1 MRPVLLW
8 LVSGRFGLAV
18 VLLAFGAAVGH
29 AQPAVQPNQAAAG
42 LGEQGAAFPA
52 EWPVQDFNF
61 TMLEPAAGA
70 STSPSLPT
78 PVTPTSAGLAAQTYR
93 IDQLSRTTVAPSGTQ
108 PMALPPAVA
117 RSATTSSFQPLPQ
130 AFKAPTGGVA
140 ADLGIVVNEQPV
152 AGVGS
157 GVAGLAAYGP
167 LAAAVPEGVWL
178 RAPQATHVRQLR
190 SAMAQPLRSE
200 ALRDE
205 WRTVLLAAAAAP
217 QTGEGQPHWLAM
229 RAEMLEQ
236 FGLYDAAWS
245 LWREVGP
252 LLRDPALPAELRQGW
267 ARASLLAGQHE
278 RACSAVREQ
287 AAAGMVSEF
296 WPSAAAVCAAVE
308 LVANGGGSADG
319 AALGLAIQLLPPSV
333 LKADPALV
341 AALGAVRDNQPPRLG
356 NWPVGSLAGATLAAV
371 PGLVSASQV
380 AGWPDVA
387 LRRLQASSNLPLAL
401 RAEAALQLAGQTGN
415 PADAAQWLALA
426 SSPTLPATPARQ
438 WPDAVL
444 LAWAKAFVQAQVNDP
459 SATLPPQTAALVV
472 PAALRLGE
480 LNTALAWWGPY
491 RAQEG
496 LDQAALRARW
506 QTYLALQLAQ
516 QQNVSATLAA
526 WSAVRGTDPTAAQR
540 VLAVVA
546 GLGHPVDAQHWAAV
560 AREPD
565 GQGDALNLAWQNLVQ
580 EAAQQPDRVAVL
592 AMVSEALRGQNAAAA
607 SPAVL
612 QAALAALRTVGLP
625 QVALRLAAEALTLP
639 PTSAV
644 RVLKMAEPVADSA
657 ALPAALSP
665 SVPQPMAPL
674 GVKAPQ
680 PPSLTAPKP
689 PLLPKPQV

>member
-1 MRPVLLW
+1 
-8 LVSGRFGLAV
+8 
-18 VLLAFGAAVGH
+18 
-29 AQPAVQPNQAAAG
+29 
-42 LGEQGAAFPA
+42 
-52 EWPVQDFNF
+52 
-61 TMLEPAAGA
+61 
-70 STSPSLPT
+70 
-78 PVTPTSAGLAAQTYR
+78 LAAQTYR
-93 IDQLSRTTVAPSGTQ
+93 IDQLSRTTIAPSGTL
-108 PMALPPAVA
+108 PLALPPALA

-130 AFKAPTGGVA
+130 VFQASAGGVA

-152 AGVGS
+152 AGAGS
-157 GVAGLAAYGP
+157 GVAGLAAFGP

-178 RAPQATHVRQLR
+178 RAPQVTQVRQLR
-190 SAMAQPLRSE
+190 SAMAQPLRSA

-217 QTGEGQPHWLAM
+217 QTAEGQPHWLAL

-236 FGLYDAAWS
+236 LGLYEAAWS

-252 LLRDPALPAELRQGW
+252 LLRDPALPTELRQGW

-278 RACSAVREQ
+278 RACSVVREQ

-308 LVANGGGSADG
+308 LVANGGDSADG
-319 AALGLAIQLLPPSV
+319 AALGLAIQLLPASV

-341 AALGAVRDNQPPRLG
+341 AALSTVRDNLPPRLG

-387 LRRLQASSNLPLAL
+387 LRRLQASANLPLAL
-401 RAEAALQLAGQTGN
+401 RTEAALQLAGQTGSA
-415 PADAAQWLALA
+415 ADAAQWLALA
-426 SSPTLPATPARQ
+426 SSPTLPAAPLRQ

-444 LAWAKAFVQAQVNDP
+444 LAWAKALVQAQVNDP
-459 SATLPPQTAALVV
+459 SATLPPQAAALVV

-496 LDQAALRARW
+496 LDPTALRARW

-516 QQNVSATLAA
+516 QQNVSATVAA
-526 WSAVRGTDPTAAQR
+526 WSVVRGTDPTAGQR

-546 GLGHPVDAQHWAAV
+546 GLGHPVEASHWQAV
-560 AREPD
+560 ASEPG

-612 QAALAALRTVGLP
+612 QAALAALRTVGLS
-625 QVALRLAAEALTLP
+625 QTAQRLAAEALTLP
-639 PTSAV
+639 PTGAA
-644 RVLKMAEPVADSA
+644 RVLKMAEPLAEPLPPATVLTVA
-657 ALPAALSP
+657 SP
-665 SVPQPMAPL
+665 SAHQPVPGGL
-674 GVKAPQ
+674 KAPQ
-680 PPSLTAPKP
+680 APSVTAPKP
-689 PLLPKPQV
+689 PLLPKPKV